1 MNINDVTNNNLNLS
15 ISRQQRSDRFMI
27 QIVNKEITINGSDF
41 VATFFKDI
49 TFSVL
54 YEQIRAQDQF
64 KDLFTKA
71 LQ

>member
-1 MNINDVTNNNLNLS
+1 
-15 ISRQQRSDRFMI
+15 MI